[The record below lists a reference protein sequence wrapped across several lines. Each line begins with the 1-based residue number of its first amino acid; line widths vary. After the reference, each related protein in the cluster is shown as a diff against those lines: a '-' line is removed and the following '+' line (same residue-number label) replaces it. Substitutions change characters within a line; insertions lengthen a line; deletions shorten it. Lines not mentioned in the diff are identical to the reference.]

1 MVTLKDPIER
11 GLKVALHSR
20 NEFHV
25 IIKVTLK
32 DPIERGLKAGIFS
45 PKTIIFPVTLKDPI
59 ERGLKAIV
67 RSKLPH
73 RYPAVTLKDPI
84 ERGLK
89 VSGLINFITGIFTLH
104 SKTR

>member
-73 RYPAVTLKDPI
+73 RYSRCYTQRPDRKGT
-84 ERGLK
+84 E
-89 VSGLINFITGIFTLH
+89 S
-104 SKTR
+104 